1 MSPPAPAD
9 QTILITGISGFVAA
23 HIAHVFLEAGYK
35 VRGTVRSDKSLDS
48 IKKAHAKYGDQLSFA
63 IVPDITTPNAFD
75 EAADGVTGIVHTAN
89 PFILNPKDNE
99 TELLKPSIQG
109 VLNALEAAKSQ
120 GSKVHRVVLTA
131 SFADI
136 LDLSLGYRPGY
147 TYTEA
152 DWNPATYEEA
162 KESDSGAFSYC
173 AAKGLAERAG
183 WDWLAANK
191 PPFSFVALC
200 PPWIFGPS
208 LNGIKS
214 LDHLNE
220 STEAIWKLVDGS
232 AKEVPPVEFGG
243 FVDVR
248 VIATAHLR
256 AYERE
261 EAGGQRFL
269 VGSDFNYQN
278 AVDFLRED
286 FPELHDRIPKGQ
298 TGAGKNWPLYHLDH
312 SKAEKVLG
320 LEFTPLNVTLKD
332 TVADLLEAEKR
343 LKA

>member
-1 MSPPAPAD
+1 M
-9 QTILITGISGFVAA
+9 
-23 HIAHVFLEAGYK
+23 
-35 VRGTVRSDKSLDS
+35 
-48 IKKAHAKYGDQLSFA
+48 
-63 IVPDITTPNAFD
+63 
-75 EAADGVTGIVHTAN
+75 
-89 PFILNPKDNE
+89 
-99 TELLKPSIQG
+99 
-109 VLNALEAAKSQ
+109 
-120 GSKVHRVVLTA
+120 
-131 SFADI
+131 
-136 LDLSLGYRPGY
+136 
-147 TYTEA
+147 
-152 DWNPATYEEA
+152 
-162 KESDSGAFSYC
+162 
-173 AAKGLAERAG
+173 
-183 WDWLAANK
+183 
-191 PPFSFVALC
+191 
-200 PPWIFGPS
+200 
-208 LNGIKS
+208 
-214 LDHLNE
+214 
-220 STEAIWKLVDGS
+220 
-232 AKEVPPVEFGG
+232 EFGG